1 MKKIGLIAG
10 VGRLPVE
17 FARAARGMG
26 VHVIGVGVLPEVD
39 PELAQ
44 VAHTYESINIAKLD
58 RIFKVFKREKVTEV
72 TLLGKIT
79 KELVYAHREL
89 PDLRVL
95 KIFSRIK
102 NFSDDTL
109 TLALVEELAAEG
121 ITVLDQTELLR
132 PLMPAAGVLTRRQ
145 PTEAELADMRFG
157 LAMAKQIG
165 GLDIGQTVVVKNR
178 AIMAVEAIEGTDA
191 CIRRGGQLGRGGVTV
206 AKAAKPK
213 QDMRFDVPGVGPD
226 TVNSMIEAGAVALV
240 IEAGKTLVV
249 DRETMVA
256 KADQH
261 GITIVAMAGDEVQA
275 YA

>member
-44 VAHTYESINIAKLD
+44 VTHTYENINIAKLD
-58 RIFKVFKREKVTEV
+58 RIFKVFKREKVTEI

-132 PLMPAAGVLTRRQ
+132 PLMPAAGVLTNRK

-157 LAMAKQIG
+157 LDMAKKIG

-206 AKAAKPK
+206 AKSAKPK

-226 TVNSMIEAGAVALV
+226 TLDSMIEAGAVALV

-261 GITIVAMAGDEVQA
+261 GITIVAMAGDEAGA

>member
-26 VHVIGVGVLPEVD
+26 VHVIGIGVLPEVD

-44 VAHTYESINIAKLD
+44 VVHSFEYINIAKLD
-58 RIFKVFKREKVTEV
+58 RIFKAFKREKVTEI

-79 KELVYAHREL
+79 KELIYAHREL

-95 KIFSRIK
+95 KIFARLK

-109 TLALVEELAAEG
+109 TLALVEDLAAEG
-121 ITVLDQTELLR
+121 IAVLDQTELLR
-132 PLMPAAGVLTRRQ
+132 PLMPPAGVLTKRQ

-157 LAMAKQIG
+157 LDMARKIG

-191 CIRRGGQLGRGGVTV
+191 CIRRGGQLGRGDVTV
-206 AKAAKPK
+206 AKSAKPR
-213 QDMRFDVPGVGPD
+213 QDMRFDVPSVGPD
-226 TVNSMIEAGAVALV
+226 TIDSMVSAGAVALV
-240 IEAGKTLVV
+240 IEAGRTLMV
-249 DRETMVA
+249 DRDVMVE
-256 KADQH
+256 KANQH
-261 GITIVAMAGDEVQA
+261 GMTIVAMAGDEA
-275 YA
+275 GTHA

>member
-1 MKKIGLIAG
+1 MKRIGLIAG

-39 PELAQ
+39 PELSQ
-44 VAHTYESINIAKLD
+44 VTHTYENINIAKLD
-58 RIFKVFKREKVTEV
+58 RIFKVFKREKVTEI

-132 PLMPAAGVLTRRQ
+132 PLMPEPGVLTKRN
-145 PTEAELADMRFG
+145 PTDAELADMRFG
-157 LAMAKQIG
+157 LDMAKKIG

-206 AKAAKPK
+206 ANSAKPR
-213 QDMRFDVPGVGPD
+213 QDMRFDVPGVGPE

-240 IEAGKTLVV
+240 IEAAKTLVV
-249 DRETMVA
+249 DRETMVD
-256 KADQH
+256 KANQH
-261 GITIVAMAGDEVQA
+261 GITIVAMAGDEA
-275 YA
+275 GSHA

>member
-26 VHVIGVGVLPEVD
+26 VHVIGIGVLPEVD

-44 VAHTYESINIAKLD
+44 VAHSYEYVNIAKLD
-58 RIFKVFKREKVTEV
+58 RIFKLLKREKVTEI
-72 TLLGKIT
+72 TLLGKIN
-79 KELVYAHREL
+79 KELVYAHKEL

-95 KIFSRIK
+95 KIFSRLK

-109 TLALVEELAAEG
+109 TLALVDELAAEG
-121 ITVLDQTELLR
+121 ISVLDQTELLR
-132 PLMPAAGVLTRRQ
+132 PLMPQPGVLSKRS

-157 LAMAKQIG
+157 LAMAKRIG

-206 AKAAKPK
+206 AKSAKPQ

-226 TVNSMIEAGAVALV
+226 TIDSMIQAGAIALV
-240 IEAGKTLVV
+240 IEAGRTLVV
-249 DRETMVA
+249 DREKMLE
-256 KADQH
+256 KADQQA
-261 GITIVAMAGDEVQA
+261 IAIVAMPGDEVTEHD
-275 YA
+275 

>member
-26 VHVIGVGVLPEVD
+26 VHVIGIGVLPEVD
-39 PELAQ
+39 PELSEIANS
-44 VAHTYESINIAKLD
+44 YEYINIAKLD
-58 RIFKVFKREKVTEV
+58 RIFKVFKREKVKEI
-72 TLLGKIT
+72 TLLGKIN
-79 KELVYAHREL
+79 KELVYAHKEL

-95 KIFSRIK
+95 KIFARLK

-109 TLALVEELAAEG
+109 TLALVDELAAEG
-121 ITVLDQTELLR
+121 IAVLDQTELLR
-132 PLMPAAGVLTRRQ
+132 PLMPDPGVLSKRQ
-145 PTEAELADMRFG
+145 PTEPELADMRFG

-206 AKAAKPK
+206 AKSAKPQ
-213 QDMRFDVPGVGPD
+213 QDMRFDVPGIGPD
-226 TVNSMIEAGAVALV
+226 TIDSMIQAGAVALV
-240 IEAGKTLVV
+240 IEAGRTLVV
-249 DRETMVA
+249 DREKMVE

-261 GITIVAMAGDEVQA
+261 GIAIVAMSGDEVSNHD
-275 YA
+275 

>member
-26 VHVIGVGVLPEVD
+26 VHVIGIGVLPEVD

-44 VAHTYESINIAKLD
+44 VAHTFEYINIAKLD
-58 RIFKVFKREKVTEV
+58 RIFKAFKREQVTEI
-72 TLLGKIT
+72 TLLGKIN
-79 KELVYAHREL
+79 KELIYAHREL

-95 KIFSRIK
+95 KIFSRLK
-102 NFSDDTL
+102 NFNDDTL
-109 TLALVEELAAEG
+109 TLALVEELASAG
-121 ITVLDQTELLR
+121 ITVLDQTKLLQ
-132 PLMPAAGVLTRRQ
+132 PLMPQAGVLTKRQ

-157 LAMAKQIG
+157 LDMARKIG

-206 AKAAKPK
+206 AKSAKPK
-213 QDMRFDVPGVGPD
+213 QDMRFDVPGIGPD
-226 TVNSMIEAGAVALV
+226 TIESMAAAGAVALV
-240 IEAGKTLVV
+240 FEAGRTLVV
-249 DRETMVA
+249 EKEVLLE
-256 KADQH
+256 KANQH
-261 GITIVAMAGDEVQA
+261 GMTIVAMAGDEA
-275 YA
+275 GTHA

>member
-26 VHVIGVGVLPEVD
+26 VHVIGIGVLPEVD

-44 VAHTYESINIAKLD
+44 VAHSYEYINIAKLD
-58 RIFKVFKREKVTEV
+58 RIFKLLKREKVTEI
-72 TLLGKIT
+72 TLLGKIN
-79 KELVYAHREL
+79 KELVYAHKEL

-95 KIFSRIK
+95 KIFSRLK

-109 TLALVEELAAEG
+109 TLALVDELASEG
-121 ITVLDQTELLR
+121 ISVLDQTELLR
-132 PLMPAAGVLTRRQ
+132 PLMPQPGILSKRQ

-157 LAMAKQIG
+157 LNMAKKIG

-206 AKAAKPK
+206 AKSAKPQ

-226 TVNSMIEAGAVALV
+226 TIDSMIQAGAVALV
-240 IEAGKTLVV
+240 IEAGRTLVV
-249 DRETMVA
+249 DREKMLE
-256 KADQH
+256 KADQQS
-261 GITIVAMAGDEVQA
+261 ITIVAMPGDEVTEHD
-275 YA
+275 

>member
-26 VHVIGVGVLPEVD
+26 VHVIGIGVLPEVD

-44 VAHTYESINIAKLD
+44 VAHSYEYINIAKLD
-58 RIFKVFKREKVTEV
+58 RIFKLLKREKVTEI
-72 TLLGKIT
+72 TLLGKIN
-79 KELVYAHREL
+79 KELVYAHKEL

-95 KIFSRIK
+95 KIFSRLK

-109 TLALVEELAAEG
+109 TLALVDELAAEG
-121 ITVLDQTELLR
+121 ISVLDQTELLR
-132 PLMPAAGVLTRRQ
+132 PLMPQPGILSKRP

-157 LAMAKQIG
+157 LNMAKKIG

-206 AKAAKPK
+206 AKSAKPQ

-226 TVNSMIEAGAVALV
+226 TIDSMIQAGAVALV
-240 IEAGKTLVV
+240 IEAGRTLVV
-249 DRETMVA
+249 DREKMLE
-256 KADQH
+256 KADRQA
-261 GITIVAMAGDEVQA
+261 ITIVAMPGDEVTEHD
-275 YA
+275 

>member
-1 MKKIGLIAG
+1 MKRIGLIAG

-39 PELAQ
+39 PELSQ
-44 VAHTYESINIAKLD
+44 VTHTYENINIAKLD
-58 RIFKVFKREKVTEV
+58 RIFKVFKREKVTEI

-132 PLMPAAGVLTRRQ
+132 PLMPEPGVLTKRN
-145 PTEAELADMRFG
+145 PTDAELADMRFG
-157 LAMAKQIG
+157 LDMAKKIG

-206 AKAAKPK
+206 AKSAKPK

-240 IEAGKTLVV
+240 IEAEKTLVV
-249 DRETMVA
+249 DRETMVN
-256 KADQH
+256 KANQH
-261 GITIVAMAGDEVQA
+261 GITIVAMAGDEA
-275 YA
+275 GSHA

>member
-26 VHVIGVGVLPEVD
+26 VHVIGIGVLPEVD

-44 VAHTYESINIAKLD
+44 VAHSYEYINIAKLD
-58 RIFKVFKREKVTEV
+58 RIFKVLKREKVTEI
-72 TLLGKIT
+72 TLLGKIN
-79 KELVYAHREL
+79 KELVYAHKEL

-95 KIFSRIK
+95 KIFSRLK

-109 TLALVEELAAEG
+109 TLALVDELAAEG
-121 ITVLDQTELLR
+121 ISVLDQTELLR
-132 PLMPAAGVLTRRQ
+132 PLMPQPGVLSKRQ

-157 LAMAKQIG
+157 LNMAKKIG

-206 AKAAKPK
+206 AKSAKPQ

-226 TVNSMIEAGAVALV
+226 TIDSMIQAGAVALV
-240 IEAGKTLVV
+240 IEAGRTLVV
-249 DRETMVA
+249 DREKMLE
-256 KADQH
+256 KADRQA
-261 GITIVAMAGDEVQA
+261 ITIVAMPGDEVTVHD
-275 YA
+275 

>member
-26 VHVIGVGVLPEVD
+26 VHVIGIGVLPEVD

-44 VAHTYESINIAKLD
+44 VAHSYEYVNIAKLD
-58 RIFKVFKREKVTEV
+58 RIFKLLKREKVTEI
-72 TLLGKIT
+72 TLLGKIN
-79 KELVYAHREL
+79 KELVYAHKEL

-95 KIFSRIK
+95 KIFSRLK

-109 TLALVEELAAEG
+109 TLALVDELAAEG
-121 ITVLDQTELLR
+121 ISVLDQTELLR
-132 PLMPAAGVLTRRQ
+132 PLMPQPGVLSKRP
-145 PTEAELADMRFG
+145 PTDAELADMRFG
-157 LAMAKQIG
+157 LNMAKKIG

-206 AKAAKPK
+206 AKSAKPQ

-226 TVNSMIEAGAVALV
+226 TIDSMIQAGAVALV
-240 IEAGKTLVV
+240 IEAGRTLVV
-249 DRETMVA
+249 DREKMLE
-256 KADQH
+256 KADRQA
-261 GITIVAMAGDEVQA
+261 IAIVAMPGDEVTEHD
-275 YA
+275 

>member
-39 PELAQ
+39 PELSQ
-44 VAHTYESINIAKLD
+44 VTHTYENINIAKLD
-58 RIFKVFKREKVTEV
+58 RIFKVFKREKVTEI

-79 KELVYAHREL
+79 KELVYAHREM

-132 PLMPAAGVLTRRQ
+132 PLMPEPGVLTKRK
-145 PTEAELADMRFG
+145 PTDAELADMRFG
-157 LAMAKQIG
+157 LDMARKIG

-206 AKAAKPK
+206 AKSAKPK

-226 TVNSMIEAGAVALV
+226 TLDSMIEAGAVALV
-240 IEAGKTLVV
+240 IEAEKTLVV
-249 DRETMVA
+249 DRETMVN
-256 KADQH
+256 KANQH
-261 GITIVAMAGDEVQA
+261 GITIVAMAGDEA
-275 YA
+275 GSHA

>member
-39 PELAQ
+39 PELSQ
-44 VAHTYESINIAKLD
+44 VTHTYENINIAKLD
-58 RIFKVFKREKVTEV
+58 RIFKVFKREKVTEI

-79 KELVYAHREL
+79 KELVYAHREM

-132 PLMPAAGVLTRRQ
+132 PLMPEPGVLTKRK

-157 LAMAKQIG
+157 LDMAKKIG

-206 AKAAKPK
+206 AKSAKPK

-226 TVNSMIEAGAVALV
+226 TVDSMIEAGAVALV

-249 DRETMVA
+249 DRDRMVE

-261 GITIVAMAGDEVQA
+261 GMTIVAMAGDEVNPHA
-275 YA
+275 

>member
-39 PELAQ
+39 PELSQ
-44 VAHTYESINIAKLD
+44 VTHTYENINIAKLD
-58 RIFKVFKREKVTEV
+58 RIFKVFKREQVTEI

-79 KELVYAHREL
+79 KELVYAHREM

-102 NFSDDTL
+102 NFSDDTV

-132 PLMPAAGVLTRRQ
+132 PLMPEPGVLTQRK
-145 PTEAELADMRFG
+145 PTDAELADMRFG
-157 LAMAKQIG
+157 LDMAKKIG

-178 AIMAVEAIEGTDA
+178 ALMAVEAIEGTDA

-206 AKAAKPK
+206 AKSAKPK

-226 TVNSMIEAGAVALV
+226 TVDSMIEAGAVALV
-240 IEAGKTLVV
+240 IEAAKTLVV
-249 DRETMVA
+249 DRENMVN
-256 KADQH
+256 KANQH
-261 GITIVAMAGDEVQA
+261 GITIVAMAGDEA
-275 YA
+275 GSHA

>member
-26 VHVIGVGVLPEVD
+26 VHVIGIGVLPEVD

-44 VAHTYESINIAKLD
+44 VAQSYEYVNIAKLD
-58 RIFKVFKREKVTEV
+58 RIFKLLKREKVTEI
-72 TLLGKIT
+72 TLLGKIN
-79 KELVYAHREL
+79 KELVYAHKEL

-95 KIFSRIK
+95 KIFSRLK

-109 TLALVEELAAEG
+109 TLALVDELAAEG
-121 ITVLDQTELLR
+121 ISVLDQTELLR
-132 PLMPAAGVLTRRQ
+132 PLMPPPGVLSKRQ

-157 LAMAKQIG
+157 LNMAKKIG

-206 AKAAKPK
+206 AKSAKPQ
-213 QDMRFDVPGVGPD
+213 QDMRFDVPGIGPD
-226 TVNSMIEAGAVALV
+226 TIDSMIQAGAVALV
-240 IEAGKTLVV
+240 IEAGRTLVV
-249 DRETMVA
+249 DREKMLE

-261 GITIVAMAGDEVQA
+261 GISIVAMSGDEVNNHD
-275 YA
+275 

>member
-1 MKKIGLIAG
+1 MRKIGLIAG

-39 PELAQ
+39 PELSQ
-44 VAHTYESINIAKLD
+44 VTQTFEYINIAKLNS
-58 RIFKVFKREKVTEV
+58 IIKVFKREKVTEI
-72 TLLGKIT
+72 TMLGKIT

-109 TLALVEELAAEG
+109 SLALVEELAAEG

-132 PLMPAAGVLTRRQ
+132 PLMPAPGVLTQRK
-145 PTEAELADMRFG
+145 PTEQELADMRFG
-157 LAMAKQIG
+157 LDMAKKIG

-206 AKAAKPK
+206 AKSAKPK

-226 TVNSMIEAGAVALV
+226 TLDSMVEAGASALV

-249 DRETMVA
+249 DRDAMVK

-261 GITIVAMAGDEVQA
+261 GITIVAMAGDEA
-275 YA
+275 GPYA

>member
-26 VHVIGVGVLPEVD
+26 VHVIGIGVLPEVD

-44 VAHTYESINIAKLD
+44 VAHSYEYINIAKLD
-58 RIFKVFKREKVTEV
+58 RIFKLLKREKVTEI
-72 TLLGKIT
+72 TLLGKIN

-95 KIFSRIK
+95 KIFSRLK

-109 TLALVEELAAEG
+109 TLALVDELAAEG
-121 ITVLDQTELLR
+121 ISVLDQTELLR
-132 PLMPAAGVLTRRQ
+132 PLMPQPGVLSKRP
-145 PTEAELADMRFG
+145 PTDAELADMRFG
-157 LAMAKQIG
+157 LNMAKKIG

-206 AKAAKPK
+206 AKSAKPQ

-226 TVNSMIEAGAVALV
+226 TIDSMILAGAVALV
-240 IEAGKTLVV
+240 IEAGRTLVV
-249 DRETMVA
+249 DREKMLE
-256 KADQH
+256 KADQQA
-261 GITIVAMAGDEVQA
+261 ITIVAMPGDEVTEHD
-275 YA
+275 

>member
-44 VAHTYESINIAKLD
+44 LVHVYENINIAKLNK
-58 RIFKVFKREKVTEV
+58 IFKVFKREDVTEI

-89 PDLRVL
+89 PDFRVL

-109 TLALVEELAAEG
+109 TLALVDELAAEG
-121 ITVLDQTELLR
+121 ISVLDQTELLR
-132 PLMPAAGVLTRRQ
+132 PLMPEPGVLTQRK

-157 LAMAKQIG
+157 LDMAKKIG

-206 AKAAKPK
+206 AKSAKPK
-213 QDMRFDVPGVGPD
+213 QDMRFDVPSVGPD
-226 TVNSMIEAGAVALV
+226 TIDSMVEAGASALV
-240 IEAGKTLVV
+240 IEAGRTLMV
-249 DRETMVA
+249 DRETVVK

-261 GITIVAMAGDEVQA
+261 GMTIVAMAGDELDPHA
-275 YA
+275 

>member
-44 VAHTYESINIAKLD
+44 VTHTYENINIAKLD
-58 RIFKVFKREKVTEV
+58 RIFKVFKREKVTEI

-132 PLMPAAGVLTRRQ
+132 PLMPAAGVLTNRK
-145 PTEAELADMRFG
+145 PTEAEMADMRFG
-157 LAMAKQIG
+157 LNMAKKIG

-206 AKAAKPK
+206 AKSAKPK

-226 TVNSMIEAGAVALV
+226 TLDSMIEAGAVALV

-261 GITIVAMAGDEVQA
+261 GITIVAMAGDEAGA

>member
-26 VHVIGVGVLPEVD
+26 VHVIGIGVLPEVD

-44 VAHTYESINIAKLD
+44 VAHSYEYINIAKLD
-58 RIFKVFKREKVTEV
+58 RIFKVLKREKVTDI
-72 TLLGKIT
+72 TLLGKIN
-79 KELVYAHREL
+79 KELVYAHKEL

-95 KIFSRIK
+95 KIFSRLK

-109 TLALVEELAAEG
+109 TLALVDELAAEG
-121 ITVLDQTELLR
+121 ISVLDQTELLR
-132 PLMPAAGVLTRRQ
+132 PLMPQPGVLSKRQ

-157 LAMAKQIG
+157 LNMAKKIG

-206 AKAAKPK
+206 AKSAKPQ

-226 TVNSMIEAGAVALV
+226 TIDSMIQAGAVALV
-240 IEAGKTLVV
+240 IEAGRTLVV
-249 DRETMVA
+249 DREKMLE
-256 KADQH
+256 KADRQA
-261 GITIVAMAGDEVQA
+261 ITIVAMPGDEVTEHD
-275 YA
+275 

>member
-26 VHVIGVGVLPEVD
+26 VHVIGIGVLPEVD

-44 VAHTYESINIAKLD
+44 VAHSYEYINIAKLD
-58 RIFKVFKREKVTEV
+58 RIFKLLKREKVTEI
-72 TLLGKIT
+72 TLLGKIN
-79 KELVYAHREL
+79 KELVYAHKEL

-95 KIFSRIK
+95 KIFSRLK

-109 TLALVEELAAEG
+109 TLALVDELASEG
-121 ITVLDQTELLR
+121 ISVLDQTELLR
-132 PLMPAAGVLTRRQ
+132 PLMPQPGILSKRQ

-157 LAMAKQIG
+157 LNMAKKIG

-191 CIRRGGQLGRGGVTV
+191 CIRRGGLLGRGSVTV
-206 AKAAKPK
+206 AKSAKPQ

-226 TVNSMIEAGAVALV
+226 TIDSMIQAGAVALV
-240 IEAGKTLVV
+240 IEAGRTLVV
-249 DRETMVA
+249 DREKMLE
-256 KADQH
+256 KADQQA
-261 GITIVAMAGDEVQA
+261 ITIVAMPGDEVTEHD
-275 YA
+275 

>member
-26 VHVIGVGVLPEVD
+26 VHVIGIGVLPEVD

-44 VAHTYESINIAKLD
+44 VAHSFEYINIAKLD
-58 RIFKVFKREKVTEV
+58 RIFKAFKREKVTEI
-72 TLLGKIT
+72 TLLGKIN
-79 KELVYAHREL
+79 KELIYAHREL

-95 KIFSRIK
+95 KIFARLK

-121 ITVLDQTELLR
+121 IAVLDQTELLR
-132 PLMPAAGVLTRRQ
+132 PLMPSPGVLTKRQ
-145 PTEAELADMRFG
+145 PTEQELADMRFG
-157 LAMAKQIG
+157 LDMAKKIG

-206 AKAAKPK
+206 AKSAKPK

-226 TVNSMIEAGAVALV
+226 TIDSMAAAGAIALVVEAGR
-240 IEAGKTLVV
+240 TLVV
-249 DRETMVA
+249 EREVMVE
-256 KADQH
+256 KANQH
-261 GITIVAMAGDEVQA
+261 GMTFVAMAGDEA
-275 YA
+275 GSDA

>member
-1 MKKIGLIAG
+1 MKKSGLIAG

-26 VHVIGVGVLPEVD
+26 VHVIGIGVLPEVD

-44 VAHTYESINIAKLD
+44 VAHSYEYVNIAKLD
-58 RIFKVFKREKVTEV
+58 RIFKLLKREKVTEI
-72 TLLGKIT
+72 TLLGKIN
-79 KELVYAHREL
+79 KELVYAHKEL

-95 KIFSRIK
+95 KIFSRLK

-109 TLALVEELAAEG
+109 TLALVDELAAEG
-121 ITVLDQTELLR
+121 ISVLDQTELLR
-132 PLMPAAGVLTRRQ
+132 PLMPQPGVLSKRS

-157 LAMAKQIG
+157 LAMAKRIG

-206 AKAAKPK
+206 AKSAKPQ

-226 TVNSMIEAGAVALV
+226 TIDSMIQAGAIALV
-240 IEAGKTLVV
+240 IEAGRTLVV
-249 DRETMVA
+249 DREKMLE
-256 KADQH
+256 KADQQA
-261 GITIVAMAGDEVQA
+261 ITIVAMPGDEVTA
-275 YA
+275 HD

>member
-26 VHVIGVGVLPEVD
+26 VHVIGIGVLPEVD
-39 PELAQ
+39 PELAEI
-44 VAHTYESINIAKLD
+44 AHSYEYINIAKLD
-58 RIFKVFKREKVTEV
+58 RIFKVFKREQVKEI
-72 TLLGKIT
+72 TLLGKIN
-79 KELVYAHREL
+79 KELVYAHKEL

-95 KIFSRIK
+95 KIFARLK

-109 TLALVEELAAEG
+109 TLALVDELAAEG
-121 ITVLDQTELLR
+121 IAVLDQTELLR
-132 PLMPAAGVLTRRQ
+132 PLMPEPGVLSKRQ
-145 PTEAELADMRFG
+145 PTEPELADMRFG

-206 AKAAKPK
+206 AKSAKPQ
-213 QDMRFDVPGVGPD
+213 QDMRFDVPGIGPD
-226 TVNSMIEAGAVALV
+226 TIDSMIQAGAVALV
-240 IEAGKTLVV
+240 IEAGRTLVV
-249 DRETMVA
+249 DREKMVE
-256 KADQH
+256 KADQQ
-261 GITIVAMAGDEVQA
+261 GITIVAMSGDEVNNHD
-275 YA
+275 

>member
-26 VHVIGVGVLPEVD
+26 VHVIGIGVLPEVD
-39 PELAQ
+39 SELAQ
-44 VAHTYESINIAKLD
+44 VTQTYEYINIAKLD
-58 RIFKVFKREKVTEV
+58 RIFKVFKREKITEI

-79 KELVYAHREL
+79 KELIYAHREL

-95 KIFSRIK
+95 KIFSRLK

-121 ITVLDQTELLR
+121 IAVLDQTELLR
-132 PLMPAAGVLTRRQ
+132 PLMPSAGVMTKRQ
-145 PTEAELADMRFG
+145 PTEQELADMRFG
-157 LAMAKQIG
+157 LDMAKRIG

-206 AKAAKPK
+206 AKSAKPR
-213 QDMRFDVPGVGPD
+213 QDMRFDVPGIGPD
-226 TVNSMIEAGAVALV
+226 TIESMVEAGAVALV
-240 IEAGKTLVV
+240 IEAGRTLVV
-249 DRETMVA
+249 DREAVVERANQQGM
-256 KADQH
+256 
-261 GITIVAMAGDEVQA
+261 TIVAMAGDEA
-275 YA
+275 GPHD

>member
-1 MKKIGLIAG
+1 MKRIGLIAG

-39 PELAQ
+39 PELSQ
-44 VAHTYESINIAKLD
+44 VTHTYENINIAKLD
-58 RIFKVFKREKVTEV
+58 RIFKVFKREKVTEI

-132 PLMPAAGVLTRRQ
+132 PLMPEPGVLTKRK
-145 PTEAELADMRFG
+145 PTDAELADMRFG
-157 LAMAKQIG
+157 LDMAKKIG
-165 GLDIGQTVVVKNR
+165 GLDIGQTVIVKNR

-206 AKAAKPK
+206 AKSAKPK

-240 IEAGKTLVV
+240 IEAEKTLVV
-249 DRETMVA
+249 DRETMVN
-256 KADQH
+256 KANQH
-261 GITIVAMAGDEVQA
+261 GITIVAMAGDEA
-275 YA
+275 GSHA

>member
-26 VHVIGVGVLPEVD
+26 VHVIGIGVLPEVD

-44 VAHTYESINIAKLD
+44 VVQSYEYINIAKLD
-58 RIFKVFKREKVTEV
+58 RIFKLLKREKVSEI
-72 TLLGKIT
+72 TLLGKIN
-79 KELVYAHREL
+79 KELVYAHKEL

-95 KIFSRIK
+95 KIFSRLK

-109 TLALVEELAAEG
+109 TLALVDELAAEG
-121 ITVLDQTELLR
+121 IAVLDQTELLR
-132 PLMPAAGVLTRRQ
+132 PLMPEPGVLSKRQ
-145 PTEAELADMRFG
+145 PTEQELADMRFG
-157 LAMAKQIG
+157 LTMAKRIG

-178 AIMAVEAIEGTDA
+178 AVMAVEAIEGTDA

-206 AKAAKPK
+206 AKSAKPQ

-226 TVNSMIEAGAVALV
+226 TIDSMIQAGAVALV
-240 IEAGKTLVV
+240 IEAGRTLVV
-249 DRETMVA
+249 DREKMLE

-261 GITIVAMAGDEVQA
+261 ALTIVAMPGDEVTA
-275 YA
+275 HD

>member
-26 VHVIGVGVLPEVD
+26 VHVIGIGVLPEVD
-39 PELAQ
+39 PELAEI
-44 VAHTYESINIAKLD
+44 ANSYEYINIAKLD
-58 RIFKVFKREKVTEV
+58 RIFKVFKREKVTEI
-72 TLLGKIT
+72 TLLGKIN

-89 PDLRVL
+89 PDFRVL
-95 KIFSRIK
+95 KIFTRLK

-121 ITVLDQTELLR
+121 ISVLDQTELLR
-132 PLMPAAGVLTRRQ
+132 PLMPQPGVLSRRE
-145 PTEAELADMRFG
+145 PTDSELADMRFG
-157 LAMAKQIG
+157 LKMAKQIG

-206 AKAAKPK
+206 AKSAKPK
-213 QDMRFDVPGVGPD
+213 QDMRFDVPSIGPD
-226 TVNSMIEAGAVALV
+226 TIDSMIQAGAVALV
-240 IEAGKTLVV
+240 IEAGRTLVV
-249 DRETMVA
+249 DREKMLE
-256 KADQH
+256 KADQQA
-261 GITIVAMAGDEVQA
+261 ITIVAMPGDEVTEHD
-275 YA
+275 

>member
-26 VHVIGVGVLPEVD
+26 VHVIGIGVLPEVD

-44 VAHTYESINIAKLD
+44 VAHSYEYINIAKLD
-58 RIFKVFKREKVTEV
+58 RIFKLLKREKVTEI
-72 TLLGKIT
+72 TLLGKIN
-79 KELVYAHREL
+79 KELVYAHKEL

-95 KIFSRIK
+95 KIFSRLK

-109 TLALVEELAAEG
+109 TLALVDELAAEG
-121 ITVLDQTELLR
+121 ISVLDQTELLR
-132 PLMPAAGVLTRRQ
+132 PLMPQPGVLSKRS

-157 LAMAKQIG
+157 LTMAKQIG

-206 AKAAKPK
+206 AKSAKPQ

-226 TVNSMIEAGAVALV
+226 TIDSMIQAGAVALV
-240 IEAGKTLVV
+240 IEAGRTLVV
-249 DRETMVA
+249 DREKMLE
-256 KADQH
+256 KADQQA
-261 GITIVAMAGDEVQA
+261 ITIVAMPGDEVTEHD
-275 YA
+275 

>member
-26 VHVIGVGVLPEVD
+26 VHVIGIGVLPEVD

-44 VAHTYESINIAKLD
+44 VAHSYEYINIAKLD
-58 RIFKVFKREKVTEV
+58 RIFKLLKREKVTEI
-72 TLLGKIT
+72 TLLGKIN
-79 KELVYAHREL
+79 KELVYAHKEL

-95 KIFSRIK
+95 KIFSRLK

-109 TLALVEELAAEG
+109 TLALVDELAAEG
-121 ITVLDQTELLR
+121 ISVLDQTELLR
-132 PLMPAAGVLTRRQ
+132 PLMPQPGVLSKRP

-157 LAMAKQIG
+157 LAMAKKIG

-191 CIRRGGQLGRGGVTV
+191 CIRRGGLLGRGGVTV
-206 AKAAKPK
+206 AKSAKPQ

-226 TVNSMIEAGAVALV
+226 TIDSMIQAGAVALV
-240 IEAGKTLVV
+240 IEAGRTLVV
-249 DRETMVA
+249 DREKMLE
-256 KADQH
+256 KADQQA
-261 GITIVAMAGDEVQA
+261 ITIVAMPGDEVTEHD
-275 YA
+275 